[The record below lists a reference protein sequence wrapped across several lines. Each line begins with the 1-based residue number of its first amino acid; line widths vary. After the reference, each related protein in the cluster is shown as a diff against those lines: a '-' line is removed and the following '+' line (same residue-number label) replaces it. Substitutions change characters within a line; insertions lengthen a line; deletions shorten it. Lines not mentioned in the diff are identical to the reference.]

1 MAGNKSD
8 NGVHEVGTDDIL
20 ASYKA
25 DTPGELETKYLE
37 NVNEYIKKG
46 KEKQKQQ
53 VKAAF
58 SMIFDNPLQGYP
70 YNEQYGMDKTLE
82 EDSDKRP
89 GDPCWKGYKQVG
101 MKKKN
106 GKEVP
111 NCVPMSEEE
120 LKEAGI
126 DKSEED
132 YAHLE
137 EKNMSSGDM
146 IKKLFK
152 LKKDNEVAGVAN
164 LMNMTDVKVLQKM
177 QKDNPKGFARL
188 AAHMG
193 KLPAME
199 EAELDEGFASPSKIK
214 LEKETVQKY
223 FPKIKNPKVID
234 HLTKFVQIATK
245 NHGQMLATLQDMY
258 KTNPKKFEALMGG
271 K

>member
-126 DKSEED
+126 DKSEVD
-132 YAHLE
+132 YSHLE
-137 EKNMSSGDM
+137 E
-146 IKKLFK
+146 
-152 LKKDNEVAGVAN
+152 
-164 LMNMTDVKVLQKM
+164 
-177 QKDNPKGFARL
+177 GFAP
-188 AAHMG
+188 M
-193 KLPAME
+193 
-199 EAELDEGFASPSKIK
+199 SKIK

>member
-70 YNEQYGMDKTLE
+70 YNEQYGLDKTLE

-126 DKSEED
+126 DKSEVD
-132 YAHLE
+132 YSHLE
-137 EKNMSSGDM
+137 EGKKFYSHMKPNKKAITYATKSVKSLDTLINQM
-146 IKKLFK
+146 IKNKIPKDIWYKLQSAK
-152 LKKDNEVAGVAN
+152 HN
-164 LMNMTDVKVLQKM
+164 LEDFIEDTTDL
-177 QKDNPKGFARL
+177 D
-188 AAHMG
+188 MG
-193 KLPAME
+193 EKFHPM
-199 EAELDEGFASPSKIK
+199 SKIK

-234 HLTKFVQIATK
+234 HLTDFVQIATK
-245 NHGQMLATLQDMY
+245 NHGQMLSTLQDMY

>member
-20 ASYKA
+20 ASYQA

-53 VKAAF
+53 VKSAF

-70 YNEQYGMDKTLE
+70 YNEQYGLDKTLE

-126 DKSEED
+126 DKSEVD
-132 YAHLE
+132 YSHLE
-137 EKNMSSGDM
+137 EGKKFYSHMKPNKKAIAYATKQVKALDTVINQM
-146 IKKLFK
+146 IK
-152 LKKDNEVAGVAN
+152 N
-164 LMNMTDVKVLQKM
+164 
-177 QKDNPKGFARL
+177 
-188 AAHMG
+188 
-193 KLPAME
+193 KLPRDIWQKLQSVKHNLE
-199 EAELDEGFASPSKIK
+199 DFIEDTSEL
-214 LEKETVQKY
+214 V
-223 FPKIKNPKVID
+223 
-234 HLTKFVQIATK
+234 
-245 NHGQMLATLQDMY
+245 
-258 KTNPKKFEALMGG
+258 MGD

>member
-20 ASYKA
+20 ASYQA

-70 YNEQYGMDKTLE
+70 YNEQYGLDKTLE
-82 EDSDKRP
+82 EDSDKRAD
-89 GDPCWKGYKQVG
+89 DPCWKGYKQVG

-126 DKSEED
+126 DKSEVD
-132 YAHLE
+132 YSH
-137 EKNMSSGDM
+137 
-146 IKKLFK
+146 
-152 LKKDNEVAGVAN
+152 
-164 LMNMTDVKVLQKM
+164 
-177 QKDNPKGFARL
+177 
-188 AAHMG
+188 
-193 KLPAME
+193 
-199 EAELDEGFASPSKIK
+199 LDEGFASPSKIK

-234 HLTKFVQIATK
+234 HLTNFVQIATK

>member
-70 YNEQYGMDKTLE
+70 YNEQYGLDKTLE

-126 DKSEED
+126 DKSEVD
-132 YAHLE
+132 YSHLE
-137 EKNMSSGDM
+137 EGKKFYSHMKPNKKAITYATKSVKSLDTLINQM
-146 IKKLFK
+146 IKNKIPKDIWYKLQSAK
-152 LKKDNEVAGVAN
+152 HN
-164 LMNMTDVKVLQKM
+164 LEDFIEDTTDLV
-177 QKDNPKGFARL
+177 
-188 AAHMG
+188 MG
-193 KLPAME
+193 EKFQPM
-199 EAELDEGFASPSKIK
+199 SKIK

-234 HLTKFVQIATK
+234 HLTDFVQIATK
-245 NHGQMLATLQDMY
+245 NHGQMLSTLQDMY

>member
-126 DKSEED
+126 DKSEVD
-132 YAHLE
+132 YSHLE
-137 EKNMSSGDM
+137 EGKKFYSHMKPNKKAITYATKSVKSLDTLINQM
-146 IKKLFK
+146 IKNKIPKDIWYKLQSAK
-152 LKKDNEVAGVAN
+152 HN
-164 LMNMTDVKVLQKM
+164 LEDFIEDTTDLV
-177 QKDNPKGFARL
+177 
-188 AAHMG
+188 MG
-193 KLPAME
+193 EKFQPM
-199 EAELDEGFASPSKIK
+199 SKIK

-234 HLTKFVQIATK
+234 HLTDFVQIATK
-245 NHGQMLATLQDMY
+245 NHGQMLSTLQDMY

>member
-70 YNEQYGMDKTLE
+70 YNEQYGLDKTLE

-126 DKSEED
+126 DKSEVD
-132 YAHLE
+132 YSHLE
-137 EKNMSSGDM
+137 EGKKFYSHMKPNKKAITYATKSVKSLDTLINQM
-146 IKKLFK
+146 IKNKIPKDIWYKLQSAK
-152 LKKDNEVAGVAN
+152 HN
-164 LMNMTDVKVLQKM
+164 LEDFIEDTTDLV
-177 QKDNPKGFARL
+177 
-188 AAHMG
+188 MG
-193 KLPAME
+193 EKFQPM
-199 EAELDEGFASPSKIK
+199 SKIK

-234 HLTKFVQIATK
+234 HLTDFVQIATK
-245 NHGQMLATLQDMY
+245 NLGQMLSTLQDMY

>member
-1 MAGNKSD
+1 MAGNTSD

-70 YNEQYGMDKTLE
+70 YNEQYGLDKTLE

-126 DKSEED
+126 DKSEVD
-132 YAHLE
+132 YSHLE
-137 EKNMSSGDM
+137 EGKKFYSHMKPNKKAITYATKSVKSLDTLINQM
-146 IKKLFK
+146 IKNKIPKDIWYKLQSAK
-152 LKKDNEVAGVAN
+152 HN
-164 LMNMTDVKVLQKM
+164 LEDFIEDTTDLV
-177 QKDNPKGFARL
+177 
-188 AAHMG
+188 MG
-193 KLPAME
+193 EKFQPM
-199 EAELDEGFASPSKIK
+199 SKIK

-234 HLTKFVQIATK
+234 HLTDFVQIATK
-245 NHGQMLATLQDMY
+245 NHGQMLSTLQDMY